1 MSKKSF
7 FCFSRYDVSHD
18 ASAATRRS
26 RSTQQDPLLNPT
38 TPGDHP
44 DDVGHVV
51 QPVPFQS
58 RAFVL
63 QKRFQSEKISMW
75 LFCTW
80 PTLAHAQNRPQTA
93 HVHVLP
99 ASHVQKKHLAVLF
112 AKIHLCVLFLCVLFC
127 RNVTCF
133 RKDLNDVFLCVFFF
147 CFSSN
152 LQISRFPRS
161 STRSWKIRHRF
172 RGIWKRDPSRDRQ
185 RCSSRLQNHA
195 DECYE
200 DYVC

>member
-1 MSKKSF
+1 MPVQQPDVPALPNKILFLTQLPPETTQMMLAMLFNQYHFNLGLLFCENDFKVFGMSKVKKSRCDCF
-7 FCFSRYDVSHD
+7 ARDQLLHMRRIAHKLRMCMFCPRVTCRKNTSPFYSPRYTS
-18 ASAATRRS
+18 
-26 RSTQQDPLLNPT
+26 
-38 TPGDHP
+38 
-44 DDVGHVV
+44 
-51 QPVPFQS
+51 
-58 RAFVL
+58 
-63 QKRFQSEKISMW
+63 
-75 LFCTW
+75 
-80 PTLAHAQNRPQTA
+80 
-93 HVHVLP
+93 
-99 ASHVQKKHLAVLF
+99 
-112 AKIHLCVLFLCVLFC
+112 VLFLCVLFC